1 VRCFTWNKAL
11 RVFHVKHSSNV
22 ALLREDHFVYHRDLP
37 ENKSQ

>member
-1 VRCFTWNKAL
+1 MFHVEQAL

-22 ALLREDHFVYHRDLP
+22 ALLRDDHFVYHRDLP